1 MNLFTGFLC
10 FTDEG
15 SHSTKGMHS
24 GMPKSR
30 GTWHIVTNQREQ
42 KQGGSIAAPHQGLN
56 EMASTKVLIEAFAPV
71 LVAFHPSR
79 ALVNH
84 DRTHMVFAAP

>member
-1 MNLFTGFLC
+1 
-10 FTDEG
+10 
-15 SHSTKGMHS
+15 
-24 GMPKSR
+24 MPKSR

-42 KQGGSIAAPHQGLN
+42 KQGGSIAAPHQGSN
-56 EMASTKVLIEAFAPV
+56 EMASTKGLIEAFAPV

-84 DRTHMVFAAP
+84 DSTHMVFAAP